1 MTVLHVLKR
10 LLIVVVAYA
19 LAVVVGLIA
28 VVVIYAALSSL
39 PGAPAYFSTM
49 SMSPLIVILLPP
61 VGLLV
66 VYVAL
71 ILTCLPSLALAL
83 ISELFSLRQAWLF
96 GLVGALI
103 AAGTFLYTSPLII
116 GSLDGSD
123 FADLAI
129 IAASGLSGGGVYWL
143 LAGRQAGFIRPIA
156 GDARLLENGPAP
168 MPSTE

>member
-1 MTVLHVLKR
+1 LARRRSRGHLPDVDPARLPGRRRSRPRLLRRRPGHQSQLAAAGLPAHVRRGGKVLHVLKR
-10 LLIVVVAYA
+10 LLLAIVAYA
-19 LAVVVGLIA
+19 LAGIVGLVA
-28 VVVIYAALSSL
+28 VVVIYAVLSSL

-66 VYVAL
+66 LYVAL

-103 AAGTFLYTSPLII
+103 AA
-116 GSLDGSD
+116 
-123 FADLAI
+123 
-129 IAASGLSGGGVYWL
+129 
-143 LAGRQAGFIRPIA
+143 
-156 GDARLLENGPAP
+156 
-168 MPSTE
+168 

>member
-1 MTVLHVLKR
+1 VSVLHVLKR
-10 LLIVVVAYA
+10 LLIVAVTYV
-19 LAVVVGLIA
+19 LAVIVGLIA
-28 VVVIYAALSSL
+28 VVVIYAVLSSL
-39 PGAPAYFSTM
+39 PGAPVYFSTM

-103 AAGTFLYTSPLII
+103 AGGTFLYTSPLII

-123 FADLAI
+123 WADLAI
-129 IAASGLSGGGVYWL
+129 VGASGLSAGVFYWL
-143 LAGRQAGFIRPIA
+143 LAGRRAGFRPDMSGTNWA
-156 GDARLLENGPAP
+156 TQ
-168 MPSTE
+168 PSATVPSGK